1 MESGWIPV
9 GVAFSLVWVTLGGYM
24 AYLARRM
31 RGIQMAEGLAPALVS
46 DRPSQAPG
54 A

>member
-1 MESGWIPV
+1 MDSGWIFV
-9 GVAFSLVWVTLGGYM
+9 GVAFSLVWLTLAGYM

-31 RGIQMAEGLAPALVS
+31 RGSQVAEGPAPAHMA